1 MGRGLLY
8 MATLMVAESVLGL
21 PWGLY
26 FTFGLEE
33 TFGFNKTTAKTYACD
48 MLKGLLLTL
57 LLGAPLGG
65 ALLAFF
71 VYSGPAAW
79 LYAWLFLAAAQVRYL
94 VITPRATLGSSSPP
108 RRRAT

>member
-1 MGRGLLY
+1 
-8 MATLMVAESVLGL
+8 MATLMAAESVLGL

-26 FTFGLEE
+26 FTFVLEE
-33 TFGFNKTTAKTYACD
+33 SFGFNKTTAKTYACD

-71 VYSGPAAW
+71 VCTGTAAW
-79 LYAWLFLAAAQVRYL
+79 LYAWLFLAAAQAL
-94 VITPRATLGSSSPP
+94 TLTLTLTFTLPSASPSP
-108 RRRAT
+108 SPLTLP